1 MAMVPGS
8 LRAQNEDHGN
18 GSVGQKEPDL
28 AASTCQGC
36 RESSVTGGKTRFLRG
51 EAGAIRGLVDNGMG
65 FLGSQRENAGEDGEV
80 GH

>member
-1 MAMVPGS
+1 M
-8 LRAQNEDHGN
+8 
-18 GSVGQKEPDL
+18 
-28 AASTCQGC
+28 
-36 RESSVTGGKTRFLRG
+36 TGGKTRFLRG